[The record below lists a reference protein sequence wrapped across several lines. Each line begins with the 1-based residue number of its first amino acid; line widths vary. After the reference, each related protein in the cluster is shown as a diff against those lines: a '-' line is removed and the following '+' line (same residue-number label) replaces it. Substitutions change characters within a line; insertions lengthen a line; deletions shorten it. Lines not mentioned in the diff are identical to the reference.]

1 MLLNEK
7 VYERHFAINA
17 LEDGTILVLLDREML
32 AISLSFLLVLSY
44 PSLPFLFFPFLHF
57 CRSNG
62 GGVLPRFCGD

>member
-32 AISLSFLLVLSY
+32 AISLSFLLVLS
-44 PSLPFLFFPFLHF
+44 
-57 CRSNG
+57 
-62 GGVLPRFCGD
+62 